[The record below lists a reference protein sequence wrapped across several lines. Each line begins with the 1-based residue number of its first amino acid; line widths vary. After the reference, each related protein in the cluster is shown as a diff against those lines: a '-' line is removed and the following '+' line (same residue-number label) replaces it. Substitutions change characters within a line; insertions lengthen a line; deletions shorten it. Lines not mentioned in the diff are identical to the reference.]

1 MHRSFL
7 SIGFTLGFLG
17 VAAGAF
23 GAHTLGDALGPDRIQ
38 TFETAV
44 RYQIL
49 HALALIGIGLASAQW
64 PDRRWTGAGV
74 LMIAGTILFSGS
86 LYALSLLDIGVF
98 GAVAPVGGVSL
109 LTGWFLG
116 LAAAGR
122 LPR

>member
-7 SIGFTLGFLG
+7 SIGFALGLLG

-23 GAHTLGDALGPDRIQ
+23 GAHALGDSLGPDRIR

-44 RYQIL
+44 RYQLL
-49 HALALIGIGLASAQW
+49 HALALIGVGLASAQW

-74 LMIAGTILFSGS
+74 LMIAGAVLFSGS
-86 LYALSLLDIGVF
+86 LYALSILDIGVF

-109 LTGWFLG
+109 LAGWVLG
-116 LAAAGR
+116 LAAAWR
-122 LPR
+122 LQR